1 MARVPFVDLSAQ
13 YATIKDEIDV
23 AISDVVRGTHFILGQ
38 DVKAFEE
45 AFATFCGATYAVGV
59 DSGTSALEL
68 SLRAYGVEPG
78 DEVITAANTFI
89 ATTFAISYTGAT
101 PVLVD
106 IDPQTYTLD
115 VSLLEKAITAKTK
128 AIIPVHLYGQPADM
142 EPILDIARRRHLI
155 VIEDACQAHGAM
167 YKEKYVGA
175 LGNAA
180 AFSFYPA
187 KNLGAYGDGGIIVTN
202 DEEIANC
209 LRMLRDYGQ
218 REKYHH
224 ELQGYN
230 RRLDTIQAAVLKAKL
245 PHLEGWNA
253 ARRQHAEMYSTLLSG
268 NGIVTPVKADYA
280 TPVYHL
286 YVIRV
291 ENRNELKDYLQERG
305 VATGIHYPIPIH
317 LQTAYRCLGYGKGSF
332 PITERYAE
340 QILSLPMYAELTPQ
354 MIEQVTEAITEFTIE
369 HKVRHFVP
377 ESTP

>member
-23 AISDVVRGTHFILGQ
+23 AISEVVRGTHFILGQ

-45 AFATFCGATYAVGV
+45 AFATFCGAAYAVGV

-89 ATTFAISYTGAT
+89 ATAFAISYTGAT

-142 EPILDIARRRHLI
+142 EPILDIARRHHLI

-202 DEEIANC
+202 DKEIANC

-253 ARRQHAEMYSTLLSG
+253 ARRQHAEMYDKLLSG

-280 TPVYHL
+280 TPAYHL

-354 MIEQVTEAITEFTIE
+354 LIEQVTEAITEFAIE
-369 HKVRHFVP
+369 HRVRHFAS
-377 ESTP
+377 ELTP

>member
-1 MARVPFVDLSAQ
+1 
-13 YATIKDEIDV
+13 
-23 AISDVVRGTHFILGQ
+23 
-38 DVKAFEE
+38 
-45 AFATFCGATYAVGV
+45 
-59 DSGTSALEL
+59 
-68 SLRAYGVEPG
+68 
-78 DEVITAANTFI
+78 
-89 ATTFAISYTGAT
+89 
-101 PVLVD
+101 
-106 IDPQTYTLD
+106 
-115 VSLLEKAITAKTK
+115 
-128 AIIPVHLYGQPADM
+128 
-142 EPILDIARRRHLI
+142 
-155 VIEDACQAHGAM
+155 
-167 YKEKYVGA
+167 
-175 LGNAA
+175 
-180 AFSFYPA
+180 
-187 KNLGAYGDGGIIVTN
+187 
-202 DEEIANC
+202 
-209 LRMLRDYGQ
+209 MLRDYGQ

-253 ARRQHAEMYSTLLSG
+253 ARRQHAEMYDKLLSG

-354 MIEQVTEAITEFTIE
+354 LIEQVTEAITEFAIE
-369 HKVRHFVP
+369 HKVRHFAS
-377 ESTP
+377 ELTP